1 MMSIDSGNYKMLD
14 RGFYS
19 RDTAIVAK
27 ELIGKLLVKKYQ
39 DQQLNGIIIETEAY
53 YGESDPASHAF
64 RGRTPRTEIMF
75 GRAGLAYVYFCYG
88 MYYMLNA
95 VTEREEIP
103 GAVLIRAVLP
113 ISGTGIMRIRRNTM
127 DIKKLANGPGKL
139 TIAFGIDFSDNGKDL
154 TGGCNNSDDLTI
166 HELDINLDSRNILQ
180 TPRIGITNA
189 KEKHLRFVLKDTGIF
204 NFYFKTI

>member
-1 MMSIDSGNYKMLD
+1 MSIDSNDYKILD

-27 ELIGKLLVKKYQ
+27 ELIGKLLVKKIQ
-39 DQQLNGIIIETEAY
+39 GQQLNGIITETEAY
-53 YGESDPASHAF
+53 YGKNDPASHAF
-64 RGRTPRTEIMF
+64 RGRTPRAEIMF
-75 GRAGLAYVYFCYG
+75 GSAGFAYVYFCYG

-95 VTEREEIP
+95 VTEREGIP

-113 ISGTGIMRIRRNTM
+113 ISGTDTMAMRRNTR

-139 TIAFGIDFSDNGKDL
+139 TIAFCIDFSDNGKDL
-154 TGGCNNSDDLTI
+154 TGGCNNSVDLTI
-166 HELDINLDSRNILQ
+166 HDLDINLDSRNILQ

-189 KEKHLRFVLKDTGIF
+189 KEKQLRFVLKDIGIF
-204 NFYFKTI
+204 NF

>member
-1 MMSIDSGNYKMLD
+1 MMTIDSDNYKILN

-39 DQQLNGIIIETEAY
+39 DLQISGIITETEAY
-53 YGESDPASHAF
+53 YGETDPASHAF

-75 GRAGLAYVYFCYG
+75 GKAGLAYIYFCYG
-88 MYYMLNA
+88 MYYMLNV

-103 GAVLIRAVLP
+103 GAVLIRALLP
-113 ISGTGIMRIRRNTM
+113 ISGTDIMSMRRNTR
-127 DIKKLANGPGKL
+127 DIKKLANGPGKI
-139 TIAFGIDFSDNGKDL
+139 TIALCIDINDNGKDL
-154 TGGCNNSDDLTI
+154 TYTRNLPGDLTI
-166 HELDINLDSRNILQ
+166 HNLGIAPCSNNILQ
-180 TPRIGITNA
+180 TPRIGISTA

-204 NFYFKTI
+204 NF